1 MLLYTVCARIPLVL
15 YIEPAD
21 IQSLE
26 DSFLLFVCMWYLNF
40 SQDISFP
47 FYSCFKI
54 LLTMER
60 EDISNRN
67 FFTC

>member
-1 MLLYTVCARIPLVL
+1 MLLNTVCAIIPLLFYV
-15 YIEPAD
+15 EPAD

-26 DSFLLFVCMWYLNF
+26 DSFLLFVCMRYLNF

-47 FYSCFKI
+47 FYSCFKF
-54 LLTMER
+54 LLTAEG
-60 EDISNRN
+60 EDIFNRN